1 MLTQILDHFNL
12 SMDYFTLV
20 FILVNYSV
28 VGMIAIFTSLSLKIQ
43 QFYHIISSALIA
55 CLLIRVFPEWTGWV
69 VLIVLVVWDL
79 IAVLT
84 PFGPLKLLVDMASE
98 RGESL
103 FPALIFKTMIEPDP
117 NLAPLIELGSSS
129 ESRVESIP
137 PLSYPSAEQE
147 LNLNTEDDSDETS
160 TYPGSQL
167 GLGDF
172 ASLYEDMNVIF
183 CCYVA
188 VVFGFLITFL
198 ILICLGRA
206 LPALPVSLI
215 LGLIVYFSSAYL
227 VSPFFSF
234 ISENRLI
241 I

>member
-1 MLTQILDHFNL
+1 
-12 SMDYFTLV
+12 
-20 FILVNYSV
+20 
-28 VGMIAIFTSLSLKIQ
+28 
-43 QFYHIISSALIA
+43 
-55 CLLIRVFPEWTGWV
+55 
-69 VLIVLVVWDL
+69 
-79 IAVLT
+79 
-84 PFGPLKLLVDMASE
+84 
-98 RGESL
+98 
-103 FPALIFKTMIEPDP
+103 MIEPDP

-172 ASLYEDMNVIF
+172 VFFGILIGKASLYEDMNVIF

>member
-103 FPALIFKTMIEPDP
+103 FPALIFK
-117 NLAPLIELGSSS
+117 
-129 ESRVESIP
+129 SI
-137 PLSYPSAEQE
+137 
-147 LNLNTEDDSDETS
+147 
-160 TYPGSQL
+160 
-167 GLGDF
+167 
-172 ASLYEDMNVIF
+172 
-183 CCYVA
+183 
-188 VVFGFLITFL
+188 
-198 ILICLGRA
+198 
-206 LPALPVSLI
+206 
-215 LGLIVYFSSAYL
+215 FS
-227 VSPFFSF
+227 
-234 ISENRLI
+234 
-241 I
+241 